1 MWLKRLIDFM
11 LPVSQVAVFSLLVF
25 ESVAHNC
32 ILKTVGG
39 LWVCCLLLVLVVPL
53 LCRSQIIMLS
63 FAIPLFYFLI
73 FLVDLISLRIVKFS
87 LELPTNMYVV
97 VSRSLTAHFSVYG
110 SFSFLCTRGGE
121 VLLLFSLYCEES
133 CARWAA
139 QHEPAVGNSG

>member
-1 MWLKRLIDFM
+1 M

-39 LWVCCLLLVLVVPL
+39 LCVCCLLLVLVVPL

-87 LELPTNMYVV
+87 LKLPMN
-97 VSRSLTAHFSVYG
+97 L
-110 SFSFLCTRGGE
+110 
-121 VLLLFSLYCEES
+121 
-133 CARWAA
+133 
-139 QHEPAVGNSG
+139 